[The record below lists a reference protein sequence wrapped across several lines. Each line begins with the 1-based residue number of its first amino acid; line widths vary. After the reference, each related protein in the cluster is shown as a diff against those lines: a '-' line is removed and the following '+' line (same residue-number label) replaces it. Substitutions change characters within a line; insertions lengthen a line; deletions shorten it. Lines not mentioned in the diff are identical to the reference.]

1 MRSASIY
8 ATNIVEC
15 VVSARLSSRHSALIL
30 HFRIQDFSLEIQMEN
45 AWVHGWMHFYYIV
58 LVYMSFSYTNFL
70 LYWKCFPQVIVLIVT
85 VLLRCNWPT
94 YVIGHIWASQV
105 AQWVKNPSAMQETQ
119 EVWVWPLGQE
129 DHLEKE
135 MATQIQYFCLENPM
149 DRGAWWA
156 TVHRVAKRHDWATN
170 AHRVLFCKSEPKG
183 AQSVSVLIMQRCA
196 PGLCRVCTFLIN
208 PRQRTREEK
217 YTLLGEPT
225 LIILLWL
232 C

>member
-135 MATQIQYFCLENPM
+135 MATQIPYFCLENPM

-156 TVHRVAKRHDWATN
+156 TVHRVTKNRTQLM
-170 AHRVLFCKSEPKG
+170 R
-183 AQSVSVLIMQRCA
+183 
-196 PGLCRVCTFLIN
+196 LCTHVHIGHIHFLSSDTCIH
-208 PRQRTREEK
+208 PLK
-217 YTLLGEPT
+217 HHHS
-225 LIILLWL
+225 
-232 C
+232 